1 MTWVREQVD
10 ALRELLLPNCSR
22 RVDPSLS
29 HAHRL
34 DLSPFLALISVERGG
49 LEYVLELQLE
59 LERLVSLTDD
69 AIQGDLASCEALD
82 ADGDD
87 VFSLSASAA
96 SPSTSSST
104 GPHTALPR
112 PAAPVARHPSLLL
125 LRMQVL
131 MLGARFESQHG
142 SDPTCFTRAESFLH
156 RALEEFPGEIDVY
169 KELGGLL
176 LSSRND
182 GGKAAEEIYSRAL
195 LIAPDDA
202 EVHYN
207 IGRVHSE
214 LRHAVKDALPHAL
227 TALKLA
233 PLSASFQHFVA
244 ELTASP

>member
-1 MTWVREQVD
+1 
-10 ALRELLLPNCSR
+10 
-22 RVDPSLS
+22 
-29 HAHRL
+29 
-34 DLSPFLALISVERGG
+34 
-49 LEYVLELQLE
+49 
-59 LERLVSLTDD
+59 
-69 AIQGDLASCEALD
+69 
-82 ADGDD
+82 
-87 VFSLSASAA
+87 
-96 SPSTSSST
+96 
-104 GPHTALPR
+104 
-112 PAAPVARHPSLLL
+112 
-125 LRMQVL
+125 MQVL

-214 LRHAVKDALPHAL
+214 LRHAVQDALPHAL

-233 PLSASFQHFVA
+233 PLSASFQRFVA